1 LRKKGIRR
9 ALTFTAL
16 MDEFL
21 PNWRVCRET
30 LNSGVLGH
38 EVWDY

>member
-1 LRKKGIRR
+1 MHLLERNHNEG
-9 ALTFTAL
+9 FMAL